1 MLEEFKKRKLEE
13 FTKQFIR
20 ETSGGWTGLGEVTPP
35 SEDLIEFDPAKYLKF
50 ISDLI
55 GEAEE
60 EMKLNMAEQQLLG
73 FHHRNVGYEI
83 ESLCEDMGLTKK
95 EFDELREQG
104 MIEYLTDEERK
115 DIENF
120 IINL

>member
-1 MLEEFKKRKLEE
+1 MIEEFKKRKLEE
-13 FTKQFIR
+13 WRRTCV
-20 ETSGGWTGLGEVTPP
+20 LM
-35 SEDLIEFDPAKYLKF
+35 KYERKLSDEQMDAVKANVDSI

-55 GEAEE
+55 SEVEE

-95 EFDELREQG
+95 EFDKLREQG
-104 MIEYLTDEERK
+104 MIEYLTDEEK
-115 DIENF
+115 TDIENF
-120 IINL
+120 IINS